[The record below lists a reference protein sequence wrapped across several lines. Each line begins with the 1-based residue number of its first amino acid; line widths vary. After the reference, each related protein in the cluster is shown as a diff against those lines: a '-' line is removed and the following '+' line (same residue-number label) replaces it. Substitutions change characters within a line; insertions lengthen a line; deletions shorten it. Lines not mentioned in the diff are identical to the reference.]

1 MRYLTGSKTRDAAV
15 QRALLDRL
23 AARFERN
30 VSRQLSKT
38 MRAGIKQYEA
48 DKSDFGVEAAIRQQD
63 AKLAAIMSTEINNV
77 IETFGERILN
87 SQSKSRKDMGIDP
100 FDDAV
105 RNYFKIYGLR
115 HVEIISQTTV
125 EQMRRLISQG
135 EIEGLSTDQVA
146 RNIVKQIPTISRYRA
161 NAIARTETHTAANY
175 GSQAA
180 AESTGLNIQK
190 EWVAANDERT
200 REDHIDADGQ
210 IVGLNESFDVGGE
223 ALMFPGDPSGSA
235 GNIINCRCT
244 VAYITE

>member
-1 MRYLTGSKTRDAAV
+1 MRYLTGSKKRDAAV

-30 VSRQLSKT
+30 VARQLTRT
-38 MRAGIKQYEA
+38 MNAGIKQYQA

-115 HVEIISQTTV
+115 HVQMISQTTV
-125 EQMRRLISQG
+125 EQMRRLISEG
-135 EIEGLSTDQVA
+135 EIEGLGVDEVA
-146 RNIVKQIPTISRYRA
+146 RKIVKQIPTISRYRA

-175 GSQAA
+175 G
-180 AESTGLNIQK
+180 
-190 EWVAANDERT
+190 
-200 REDHIDADGQ
+200 
-210 IVGLNESFDVGGE
+210 
-223 ALMFPGDPSGSA
+223 
-235 GNIINCRCT
+235 
-244 VAYITE
+244 

>member
-1 MRYLTGSKTRDAAV
+1 
-15 QRALLDRL
+15 
-23 AARFERN
+23 
-30 VSRQLSKT
+30 
-38 MRAGIKQYEA
+38 
-48 DKSDFGVEAAIRQQD
+48 
-63 AKLAAIMSTEINNV
+63 
-77 IETFGERILN
+77 
-87 SQSKSRKDMGIDP
+87 
-100 FDDAV
+100 
-105 RNYFKIYGLR
+105 LR

-180 AESTGLNIQK
+180 AEATGLNIQK